1 MPVYSEKNSS
11 QLLTVRHSPSTV
23 LSSLQMSCLVL
34 TVTCEI
40 GAHDCVVRGR
50 KSSLGEAEELE
61 PGHRGKASVEREVDP
76 S

>member
-50 KSSLGEAEELE
+50 KSSLGEAEE